1 MTLTEL
7 KYVVALAQERHF
19 GRAAQKC
26 FVTQPTLSLA
36 LAKLEDELGVKLFE
50 RNKNEVLVTSRGQAI
65 VEQAR
70 RVLDE
75 VNKIPH
81 LARGGQDQ
89 LSGALRLGA
98 IPTIGPYLLP
108 DLIPILRKR
117 APHMPLSIEENLT
130 GNLAPM
136 LRDGELDVV
145 IIALP
150 FSLPGVK
157 TEVVYEE
164 PFSVVVPEGH
174 PWSERKSVKPA
185 ELADE
190 NMLVLNN
197 GHCFREQVL
206 EACPGQS
213 NTAMPEGR
221 AGSSLETIRAMVASG
236 LGVSVLPASA
246 LTSRY
251 ASRMVKTV
259 PFNAPVPSRK
269 VALAWRTS
277 FDRPLAVQTLAEA
290 IQAIKMPCLKMA
302 KPGTGSTY

>member
-7 KYVVALAQERHF
+7 RYVVALAQERHF

-36 LAKLEDELGVKLFE
+36 LAKLEDELGLRLFE
-50 RNKNEVLVTSRGQAI
+50 RNKNEVLITARGQQI

-75 VNKIPH
+75 VGKIQH

-89 LSGALRLGA
+89 LSGALRLGV
-98 IPTIGPYLLP
+98 IHTIGPYLLP
-108 DLIPILRKR
+108 ELIPILRKR
-117 APHMPLSIEENLT
+117 APGMPLIIEENLT

-136 LRDGELDVV
+136 LREGELDVV

-150 FSLPGVK
+150 FALPGVK
-157 TEVVYEE
+157 TQVVYEE

-174 PWSERKSVKPA
+174 RWEARKGVKPS
-185 ELADE
+185 ELSDE
-190 NMLVLNN
+190 NLLVLNN
-197 GHCFREQVL
+197 GHCFRDQVL

-221 AGSSLETIRAMVASG
+221 AGSSLETIRNMVASG
-236 LGVSVLPASA
+236 LGVSVLPTSA
-246 LTSRY
+246 LTQRY
-251 ASRMVKTV
+251 ASKLLKIV
-259 PFNAPVPSRK
+259 PFSTPVPSRK
-269 VALAWRTS
+269 VALAWRQS
-277 FDRPLAVQTLAEA
+277 FDRPAA
-290 IQAIKMPCLKMA
+290 IQALCDAVRQVKLPALRMSKAP
-302 KPGTGSTY
+302 

>member
-7 KYVVALAQERHF
+7 RYVVALAQERHF

-36 LAKLEDELGVKLFE
+36 LAKLEDELGLKLFE
-50 RNKNEVLVTSRGQAI
+50 RNKNEVLVTARGQQI
-65 VEQAR
+65 VEQSR

-75 VNKIPH
+75 VGKIQQ
-81 LARGGQDQ
+81 LARGGKDQ
-89 LSGALRLGA
+89 LSGAFRLGV

-117 APHMPLSIEENLT
+117 APQMPLIIEENLT

-136 LRDGELDVV
+136 LRDGELDAV

-150 FSLPGVK
+150 FSIPGVK

-174 PWSERKSVKPA
+174 RWQSRKGVKPSDLA
-185 ELADE
+185 EE
-190 NMLVLNN
+190 NLLVLNN
-197 GHCFREQVL
+197 GHCFRDQVL

-221 AGSSLETIRAMVASG
+221 AGSSLETIRNMVASG
-236 LGVSVLPASA
+236 LGVSVLPSSA
-246 LTSRY
+246 LTPRY
-251 ASRMVKTV
+251 ASKLLKVV
-259 PFNAPVPSRK
+259 PFSTPVPSRK
-269 VALAWRTS
+269 VAVAWRQS
-277 FDRPLAVQTLAEA
+277 FDRPAAVEVLV
-290 IQAIKMPCLKMA
+290 QAIRSVKLPSLKIA
-302 KPGTGSTY
+302 KAAAA